1 MKKSPARLHR
11 CNAPNVMEE
20 QLTIS
25 VKELALIIFFVFLFF
40 MIIIV
45 VKPQTYGFL

>member
-1 MKKSPARLHR
+1 MRKSPAKLHK
-11 CNAPNVMEE
+11 CNAHKVMEE

-25 VKELALIIFFVFLFF
+25 VKQLVFIMFLVFLFF
-40 MIIIV
+40 MIIIM